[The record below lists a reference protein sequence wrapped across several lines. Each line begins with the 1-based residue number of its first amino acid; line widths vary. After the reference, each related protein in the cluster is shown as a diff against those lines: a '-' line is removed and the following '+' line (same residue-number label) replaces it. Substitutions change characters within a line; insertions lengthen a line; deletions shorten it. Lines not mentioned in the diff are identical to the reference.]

1 MTYAFDS
8 GIAVLFRNQMQI
20 LPPTSVLSSSLA
32 GISTGLDGAGKAA
45 QSVRD
50 GAQAQRVEPA
60 VSGEVNRGS
69 IVSDVVSLSSAV
81 EMRGAA
87 NAPAPV
93 YAEIWKDGVKVAQVD
108 IHGQVISASGLA
120 ISGGGALAGP
130 LLAAQRAVQVAQQ
143 TGGEIR
149 TAGQSLDSQTLLMRA
164 RLASTY
170 AV

>member
-1 MTYAFDS
+1 MWCGTPYALDY
-8 GIAVLFRNQMQI
+8 GIAVLYRNQMQI
-20 LPPTSVLSSSLA
+20 LPSTSVLSSSLA

-45 QSVRD
+45 QAARD
-50 GAQAQRVEPA
+50 GEQAQRAEPA
-60 VSGEVNRGS
+60 VSGEAERG
-69 IVSDVVSLSSAV
+69 DVVSLSSAN
-81 EMRGAA
+81 EIRGAA

-120 ISGGGALAGP
+120 MSGGGGLAGP

-164 RLASTY
+164 RLANAY